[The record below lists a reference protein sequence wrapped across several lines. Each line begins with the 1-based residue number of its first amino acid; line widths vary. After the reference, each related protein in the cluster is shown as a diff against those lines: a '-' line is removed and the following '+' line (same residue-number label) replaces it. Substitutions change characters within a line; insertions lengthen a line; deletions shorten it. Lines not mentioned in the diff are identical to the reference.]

1 MCPAGYA
8 CPGAYPGV
16 GIGRQDRPGPALCLL
31 LVRLGVSVVLQ
42 RRASIGISGLAV
54 PSRRTEVLL
63 DIADAFRGRP
73 LVNGGGFFVHQRRF
87 VVPPGGRAVSLGRT
101 SQRFLGMLASRLGG
115 LRRRVPLTRK
125 LTELRR

>member
-1 MCPAGYA
+1 MHAPERI
-8 CPGAYPGV
+8 PGLGAAAKTA
-16 GIGRQDRPGPALCLL
+16 QDLRLCLL
-31 LVRLGVSVVLQ
+31 VVGLGVGVVLQ
-42 RRASIGISGLAV
+42 RRASIGVCGLAV

-63 DIADAFRGRP
+63 DVADAFRGRP

-87 VVPPGGRAVSLGRT
+87 LVPAGGRTVGLGRT

-115 LRRRVPLTRK
+115 LRGRVPLNRQ